1 MSNTSFTMFISFITN
16 VFLSI
21 TKVVMGVIGNSMALI
36 ADGFQ
41 TFSDLSTDLMAIL
54 TDSKENDK
62 NYPYEHS
69 KRENVANLIVS
80 LAIIFLG
87 LFIIYKCQFKEILI
101 PNILLI
107 VISLFTIIDKFLIV
121 KYLKKKSIKYNDEMI
136 GINAKESRLDAIS
149 SIVVLV
155 SIVLMNLSNY
165 YEPLKYS
172 DIIAT
177 IIVGIFIV
185 ISGFKVLE
193 DSLTGLLGKVEV
205 DLDYQTKLDKEVAK
219 DKDVIRVNNS
229 KIVKYG
235 PYLLI
240 NIEISLD
247 EDIPLIEAE
256 SISKRVENRI
266 KKYDK
271 RIKYVIVHI
280 EPLKLIDK

>member
-1 MSNTSFTMFISFITN
+1 
-16 VFLSI
+16 
-21 TKVVMGVIGNSMALI
+21 
-36 ADGFQ
+36 
-41 TFSDLSTDLMAIL
+41 
-54 TDSKENDK
+54 
-62 NYPYEHS
+62 
-69 KRENVANLIVS
+69 
-80 LAIIFLG
+80 
-87 LFIIYKCQFKEILI
+87 
-101 PNILLI
+101 
-107 VISLFTIIDKFLIV
+107 
-121 KYLKKKSIKYNDEMI
+121 MI

>member
-87 LFIIYKCQFKEILI
+87 LFIIYKSQFKSILI

-155 SIVLMNLSNY
+155 SIVLMNLSNN

-247 EDIPLIEAE
+247 EDISLIEAE